1 MSETRIT
8 TRGMRETQKKM
19 EQVARD
25 LQGSEGSPLVAG
37 VSKATLA
44 VERVAKQKA
53 PRDRGRLR
61 ASITPEV
68 RTLAPRKIQGFIG
81 SNLKYAPYQELG
93 SRPFWPP
100 WKPLFEWARRKTKGN
115 LKAAGALAAGARRAI
130 ARRGI
135 KALRFLQGALEDR
148 SEQIVRII
156 NRALDQVVKK

>member
-1 MSETRIT
+1 MARIT
-8 TRGMRETQKKM
+8 TRGLRETQRKM
-19 EQVARD
+19 EQVAKD
-25 LQGSEGSPLVAG
+25 LRGSEGSPLIAG
-37 VSKATLA
+37 VAKATLA

-68 RTLAPRKIQGFIG
+68 RTLSARQIRGVIG
-81 SNLKYAPYQELG
+81 SNLKYAPYHELG
-93 SRPFWPP
+93 TRPFWPP

-115 LKAAGALAAGARRAI
+115 IQAAGALAAAARRAI

-148 SEQIVRII
+148 SEQIIRII
-156 NRALDQVVKK
+156 NRALDEVVRK